1 MNKMKITVAVLAAV
15 LSGSVFAGDT
25 KGADPSKAQYDAER
39 ARCTSGTTGQDQ
51 ASCLKSTGA
60 AYDSQKAGKLK
71 DPNTDYR
78 DNAMRRCAA
87 LAGADR
93 TDCESRVDGQGTTSG
108 SVKDG
113 GIVKETIT
121 RNVNPSN
128 TAITNAPP
136 TPR

>member
-1 MNKMKITVAVLAAV
+1 MNRIKMTVAVLATV
-15 LSGSVFAGDT
+15 LCGSVFAADA
-25 KGADPSKAQYDAER
+25 KGADPAKAQYDAER
-39 ARCTSGTTGQDQ
+39 ARCMSGTTGQDQ
-51 ASCLKSTGA
+51 ASCLKSAGA
-60 AYDSQKAGKLK
+60 AYDSSKAGKLK
-71 DPNTDYR
+71 DPNTDFR

-93 TDCESRVDGQGTTSG
+93 TDCESRVDGQGVSSG

-136 TPR
+136 APR